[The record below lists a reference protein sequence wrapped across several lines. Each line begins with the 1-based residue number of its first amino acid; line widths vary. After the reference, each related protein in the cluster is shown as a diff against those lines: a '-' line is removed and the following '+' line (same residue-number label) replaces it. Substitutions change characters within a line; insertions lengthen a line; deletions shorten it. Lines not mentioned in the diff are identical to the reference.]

1 MCRASLGNHGYI
13 PVSNPCSFFAVH
25 TRCRHRFTLK
35 CHNPM
40 LFFYSDTPHRIIP
53 VPSPPYRLMIFFFTQ
68 GYQAYMHFLYL
79 FLSFN
84 KQLFQLFNFTF
95 SCTLI
100 AFIKGLFFDLRVKI
114 IVLLHANY
122 KSHRLLFLFHALPRI
137 RANAMNSALHP
148 EDLHLV
154 FLLLF

>member
-1 MCRASLGNHGYI
+1 
-13 PVSNPCSFFAVH
+13 
-25 TRCRHRFTLK
+25 
-35 CHNPM
+35 M
-40 LFFYSDTPHRIIP
+40 LFFSLFIPDAGIDLLLNVTIPCFFFYPDTPHRIIP
-53 VPSPPYRLMIFFFTQ
+53 ISSPPYRLLIYIYIFFFTK

-100 AFIKGLFFDLRVKI
+100 AFIKGLFFDLCVKI
-114 IVLLHANY
+114 IVLLLANY

-137 RANAMNSALHP
+137 IANAMNSAWHP
-148 EDLHLV
+148 EDLHFLL
-154 FLLLF
+154 FLLL